1 VLEGVIAL
9 IPARAGS
16 VGLPRKNVQHVAGR
30 PLIEWTIEAALRASS
45 VTRVVVSSDDP
56 EVQEVCTRFP
66 CEFLHRPAAVSTSTS
81 SADDVIQHFLSTH
94 VDELILTYLQPTSP
108 CRTSED
114 IDRSIEMIRSTG
126 SDAVVS
132 IVRISEKPEWM
143 FRRSDDGS
151 LTPLLGPVS
160 QTRRQDLQATYK
172 LNGAIYTA
180 WVELLKQSRLLD
192 LHLLG
197 HEMPWDRSIDID
209 EAEDLAKA
217 ESFLRNGA

>member
-1 VLEGVIAL
+1 
-9 IPARAGS
+9 
-16 VGLPRKNVQHVAGR
+16 
-30 PLIEWTIEAALRASS
+30 
-45 VTRVVVSSDDP
+45 
-56 EVQEVCTRFP
+56 
-66 CEFLHRPAAVSTSTS
+66 
-81 SADDVIQHFLSTH
+81 
-94 VDELILTYLQPTSP
+94 
-108 CRTSED
+108 
-114 IDRSIEMIRSTG
+114 MIRSTG